1 MPKTFI
7 DNMSSAGASDT
18 LCISIDVGGA
28 SLGNNQLC
36 LSETVDSI
44 QYFSLKYCPS
54 EDKTVVMMLTDD
66 DDSEANDDASDRSE
80 YEIQDV
86 LALLHFLHL
95 EEKNLT
101 EDTLR

>member
-54 EDKTVVMMLTDD
+54 EDKTEVMMLTDD
-66 DDSEANDDASDRSE
+66 DDYELHGDSDESE
-80 YEIQDV
+80 YELQDV
-86 LALLHFLHL
+86 LELLHFLHL

-101 EDTLR
+101 ADTLR

>member
-1 MPKTFI
+1 
-7 DNMSSAGASDT
+7 MSSAGTSDT
-18 LCISIDVGGA
+18 LCISIDLAAGA
-28 SLGNNQLC
+28 SLSNTQLC

-44 QYFSLKYCPS
+44 QYISLKYCPS

-66 DDSEANDDASDRSE
+66 DEGEIDDASDESE

-95 EEKNLT
+95 EENNLT